1 MLINNDSSTNAR
13 SLPGCQAS
21 LKSRARAIVFAFIA
35 LLISAP
41 GVVFSGTEP
50 ETACEPVETK
60 SVKIEGWI
68 SKKFKK
74 DMTTIVKEFGS
85 MGHTQVDIKPFPMGE
100 ASGVIAIGR
109 CIPAHIARH
118 LLENTFKYTVGV
130 TALVNQSFVSP
141 HWFGIGT
148 TIFDEP
154 SQKKVTE
161 EQAKQLLNS
170 ALTTEEFHALYRK
183 LSLQD
188 DNSERWGRPVPNI
201 KRPDR
206 IHDSN
211 EKEMK

>member
-1 MLINNDSSTNAR
+1 MLIHHDSS
-13 SLPGCQAS
+13 
-21 LKSRARAIVFAFIA
+21 AIAHYFQGRQTPMKLRIKAMVLVFLA

-41 GVVFSGTEP
+41 GVVFSGTEAEAP
-50 ETACEPVETK
+50 CEAVETK

-74 DMTTIVKEFGS
+74 DMPAIVKEFGA
-85 MGHTQVDIKPFPMGE
+85 MGNTQVDIKPFPMGD

-118 LLENTFKYTVGV
+118 LLENTFKYTTGV
-130 TALVNQSFVSP
+130 NALVNQSFVSP

-154 SQKKVTE
+154 AQKKVTE

-170 ALTTEEFHALYRK
+170 ALTTEEFHVLYRK
-183 LSLQD
+183 LAWQD

-206 IHDSN
+206 IYDTN
-211 EKEMK
+211 EKEKK